1 MGTGAF
7 TLAAGSTSKDQIF
20 PASIVKIE
28 FRENGGASDQWQDM
42 GDLDDGVFDVTA
54 AFQAVSAR
62 QQRQIGFNLNFTGN
76 LAVTGDAMRAAL
88 KNVLSYVVDLRFTDI
103 NGHVFTIAG
112 EATAIK
118 FDLVIGENISASNDV
133 SQSRK
138 FSVTGSGFATA
149 TKWDALF
156 ATS

>member
-1 MGTGAF
+1 MAGAF
-7 TLAAGSTSKDQIF
+7 TLADASIAKDQIF
-20 PASIVKIE
+20 PASITKIE
-28 FRENGGASDQWQDM
+28 FRENGGASDQWQSM
-42 GDLDDGVFDVTA
+42 GDIDDGVFDVTP

-76 LAVTGDAMRAAL
+76 LVVTGDAMRAAL
-88 KNVLSYVVDLRFTDI
+88 INVLSYVVDLRFTDI

-112 EATAIK
+112 EASGIK
-118 FDLVIGENISASNDV
+118 FDLVIGENVSASNDV

-138 FSVTGSGFATA
+138 FTVTGSGFANG